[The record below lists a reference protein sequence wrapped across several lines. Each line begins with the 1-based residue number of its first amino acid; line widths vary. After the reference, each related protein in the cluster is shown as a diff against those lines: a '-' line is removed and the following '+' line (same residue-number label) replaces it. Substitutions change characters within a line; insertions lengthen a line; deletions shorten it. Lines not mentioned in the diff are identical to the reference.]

1 MSKIKKILSE
11 VNKHLEAAAMAEM
24 RIDIARE
31 TLMGGNSEKVK
42 SRQPKKAGSTR
53 HTLFDELPMMTDNKI
68 YSNS

>member
-31 TLMGGNSEKVK
+31 TLMSGGTEKVK
-42 SRQPKKAGSTR
+42 SRQPQKAGRAR
-53 HTLFDELPMMTDNKI
+53 HVLFDELPMMTDNEAF
-68 YSNS
+68 SNS